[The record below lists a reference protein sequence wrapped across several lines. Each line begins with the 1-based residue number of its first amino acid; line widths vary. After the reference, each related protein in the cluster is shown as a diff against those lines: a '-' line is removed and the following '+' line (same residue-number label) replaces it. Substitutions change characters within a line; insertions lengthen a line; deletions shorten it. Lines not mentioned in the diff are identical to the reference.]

1 MYCVDM
7 SVPVG
12 GCIEGCVT
20 MLTFVRFFVGVN
32 VLMLPEM
39 RLYCKAFRAEA
50 ALVRLLTIWGM
61 NVDDMII
68 QYHGSAEE
76 GEGHHK

>member
-1 MYCVDM
+1 MNCVDV

-12 GCIEGCVT
+12 RCIEGCVT
-20 MLTFVRFFVGVN
+20 MLAFVWFFIGVN

-39 RLYCKAFRAEA
+39 RLHCKAFRAET